1 VILGQEIIY
10 NFAMF
15 ISKIIDYQDLS
26 DEQLKRR
33 LGVYKQTCRKM
44 VESVK
49 SVEADSNSAS
59 TRGPNP
65 KLSIEEQVLVTLEYW
80 REYRTYFHIGISG
93 QLSESTIGRIVN
105 KTEKM
110 LLQSGNFRLKGK
122 KALNQAEIPVV
133 TVMDVTETPIERPK
147 KKQKDFFSGKRGYHT
162 LKSQVVAEQ
171 NTEEII
177 CVFGGKGRGHDFSL
191 FKKSLV
197 RFHPLTTSI

>member
-65 KLSIEEQVLVTLEYW
+65 KLSIEEQVDGKNA
-80 REYRTYFHIGISG
+80 F
-93 QLSESTIGRIVN
+93 TIG
-105 KTEKM
+105 K
-110 LLQSGNFRLKGK
+110 LPF
-122 KALNQAEIPVV
+122 
-133 TVMDVTETPIERPK
+133 
-147 KKQKDFFSGKRGYHT
+147 KR
-162 LKSQVVAEQ
+162 
-171 NTEEII
+171 
-177 CVFGGKGRGHDFSL
+177 
-191 FKKSLV
+191 KKSFTQSSRDTGHNGNGCNGNSHRKPPKETE
-197 RFHPLTTSI
+197 RFFWW

>member
-122 KALNQAEIPVV
+122 KALLNQAEIPVI
-133 TVMDVTETPIERPK
+133 TVMDVTETPIESPQ
-147 KKQKDFFSGKRGYHT
+147 KKQKDFFGGKRGYHS
-162 LKSQVVAEQ
+162 LKSQLVADKIQ
-171 NTEEII
+171 RKLSVSFVGKVAVII
-177 CVFGGKGRGHDFSL
+177 LDLFS
-191 FKKSLV
+191 K
-197 RFHPLTTSI
+197 P

>member
-1 VILGQEIIY
+1 MILGQEIIY

-80 REYRTYFHIGISG
+80 REYRTYFHIGTSWE
-93 QLSESTIGRIVN
+93 LSESTICRIVN

-110 LLQSGNFRLKGK
+110 LLQSGNFRLKRK
-122 KALNQAEIPVV
+122 KL
-133 TVMDVTETPIERPK
+133 
-147 KKQKDFFSGKRGYHT
+147 Y
-162 LKSQVVAEQ
+162 
-171 NTEEII
+171 
-177 CVFGGKGRGHDFSL
+177 
-191 FKKSLV
+191 
-197 RFHPLTTSI
+197 

>member
-122 KALNQAEIPVV
+122 KALLNQAEIPVI
-133 TVMDVTETPIERPK
+133 TVMDVTETPIESPQ
-147 KKQKDFFSGKRGYHT
+147 KKQKDFFGGKKGYHS
-162 LKSQVVAEQ
+162 LKSQLVADKIQRKLSVSFVGKVEVM
-171 NTEEII
+171 ILVYLKKVWF
-177 CVFGGKGRGHDFSL
+177 VFIL
-191 FKKSLV
+191 
-197 RFHPLTTSI
+197 

>member
-59 TRGPNP
+59 KREPNP

-110 LLQSGNFRLKGK
+110 LLQSGNFRLKRK
-122 KALNQAEIPVV
+122 KALLNQAEIPVI
-133 TVMDVTETPIERPK
+133 TVMDVTETPIESPQ
-147 KKQKDFFSGKRGYHT
+147 KKQKDFFGGKRGYHS
-162 LKSQVVAEQ
+162 LKSQLVADKIQ
-171 NTEEII
+171 RKLSVSFVGKVAVII
-177 CVFGGKGRGHDFSL
+177 
-191 FKKSLV
+191 LV
-197 RFHPLTTSI
+197 YLGCAE

>member
-59 TRGPNP
+59 KREPNP

-110 LLQSGNFRLKGK
+110 LLQSGNFRLKRK
-122 KALNQAEIPVV
+122 KALLNQAEIPVI
-133 TVMDVTETPIERPK
+133 TVMDVTETPIESPQ
-147 KKQKDFFSGKRGYHT
+147 KKQKDFFGGKRGYHT
-162 LKSQVVAEQ
+162 LKSKLVADKIQ
-171 NTEEII
+171 RKLSVSFVGKVAVII
-177 CVFGGKGRGHDFSL
+177 
-191 FKKSLV
+191 LV
-197 RFHPLTTSI
+197 YLGCAE

>member
-1 VILGQEIIY
+1 MILGQEIIY

-59 TRGPNP
+59 KREPNP

-110 LLQSGNFRLKGK
+110 LLQSGNFRLKRK
-122 KALNQAEIPVV
+122 KALLNQAEIPVI
-133 TVMDVTETPIERPK
+133 TVMDVTETPIESPQ
-147 KKQKDFFSGKRGYHT
+147 KKQKDFFGGKRGYHS
-162 LKSQVVAEQ
+162 LKSQLVADKIQ
-171 NTEEII
+171 RKLSVSFVGKVAVII
-177 CVFGGKGRGHDFSL
+177 
-191 FKKSLV
+191 LV
-197 RFHPLTTSI
+197 YLGCAE